1 MLVSWCLDL
10 SLKCELS
17 SFYAVV
23 LLVDYNF
30 FGPILIIPDP
40 ASIAA
45 NQAGKEE
52 VDARSVFVG
61 NVRYD
66 YVFASWFLIS

>member
-1 MLVSWCLDL
+1 MYMEFFFCFLTKVFGSI
-10 SLKCELS
+10 
-17 SFYAVV
+17 
-23 LLVDYNF
+23 LLV
-30 FGPILIIPDP
+30 PDP

-61 NVRYD
+61 NVRI
-66 YVFASWFLIS
+66 FMFLRRFLSLSHLS

>member
-1 MLVSWCLDL
+1 MQAKVE
-10 SLKCELS
+10 KEMG
-17 SFYAVV
+17 AQ
-23 LLVDYNF
+23 
-30 FGPILIIPDP
+30 DP

-61 NVRYD
+61 NVRI
-66 YVFASWFLIS
+66 FMFLRRFLSLSHLS

>member
-1 MLVSWCLDL
+1 MSMLLFCFWT
-10 SLKCELS
+10 
-17 SFYAVV
+17 
-23 LLVDYNF
+23 NF
-30 FGPILIIPDP
+30 FCSIFFIPDP

-61 NVRYD
+61 NVRTLM
-66 YVFASWFLIS
+66 FILRSFFESS